1 MAVVVVLVVFVLLA
15 VIVVAV
21 ATVFVVVIVV
31 VVVVVVEVVVGAVV
45 LLVFDVVVLALVA
58 VVAVDLFFVRIPSCM
73 RCCLLFRCHLSF
85 QGCFLLGGDVPKFRL
100 QRTCLALAPLPS
112 RLSVSVHSL
121 LTLVDWESEV
131 VCGGGC
137 TLSELRL
144 RIVMRMKTSVV
155 SGRESEPHGIFRF
168 AFWAQRIHT
177 IVGLGIR

>member
-58 VVAVDLFFVRIPSCM
+58 VVAVDFFFRIPSCM

>member
-1 MAVVVVLVVFVLLA
+1 MVLVVFVLLA

-58 VVAVDLFFVRIPSCM
+58 VVAVDFFRIPSCM